1 MRLLENE
8 ESFFTKVIEGI
19 FRFLVSPAAPWVF
32 LAIGL
37 VVLFFILRALYRKLR
52 DKHLY
57 QITYERSFSE
67 KGVYAGDEVE
77 LIETITNHGFFP
89 LIHVDVEAY
98 LYNEL
103 RLTGYDP
110 PKKDGMQY
118 FSGRFNL
125 WPYMRIKRKHKLV
138 CLKRGYYAIESA
150 AIPMRDSDYFIA
162 CPAEIYVYPKPVP
175 ISAVLEASGR
185 MQGDQRAVRQLF
197 SDPFTLSGVRDYRFG
212 DTVSSINFKVSA
224 RTWMCSGA
232 STSPLKVNDREFC
245 ANRRLAVFMDFH
257 TERDCG
263 FDGISYNR
271 RVDVGLSY
279 ASALIRE
286 AIYGGFNTAFY
297 CNCKQEDGAMSLEF
311 PLASGESHMLD
322 IFRAMAK
329 IRGADG
335 ASFTGMLESAIED
348 GVTDCEIVAIV
359 LCTSEKTEDRLAM
372 LRQMG
377 NSVRLIVLN
386 EEDEKNAI

>member
-1 MRLLENE
+1 MNFFEGLEN
-8 ESFFTKVIEGI
+8 FFTKLIEGI
-19 FRFLVSPAAPWVF
+19 FTFMVSPFAPWFF
-32 LAIGL
+32 LAVGL
-37 VVLFFILRALYRKLR
+37 VVLFFILRAIYRKMR
-52 DKHLY
+52 DAHLY
-57 QITYERSFSE
+57 QISYERSFSE
-67 KGVYAGDEVE
+67 TGVYAGDEVE
-77 LIETITNHGFFP
+77 LIETISNHGFFP
-89 LIHVDVEAY
+89 LFRVNVEAF

-110 PKKDGMQY
+110 PKKDGMQ
-118 FSGRFNL
+118 FFAGRFNL
-125 WPYMRIKRKHKLV
+125 WPYMRIKRRHKLV
-138 CLKRGYYAIESA
+138 CLKRGYYMIESA
-150 AIPMRDSDYFIA
+150 AIPMRDSDYFIS
-162 CPAEIYVYPKPVP
+162 CPASIYVYPKPIP
-175 ISAVLEASGR
+175 IDTVNEAAGR
-185 MQGDQRAVRQLF
+185 MQGDERAVRQLF

-232 STSPLKVNDREFC
+232 SSSPLKVNDREFC
-245 ANRRLAVFMDFH
+245 ANRRLAVYMDFH

-263 FDGISYNR
+263 FDGISYHK
-271 RVDVGLSY
+271 RVEAGLSY

-286 AIYGGFNTAFY
+286 AIYGGFNVAFY

-335 ASFTGMLESAIED
+335 ASFTGMLENTIEE
-348 GVTDCEIVAIV
+348 GCCDCEIVAIV
-359 LCTSEKTEDRLAM
+359 LCTSEKTEDRLTM
-372 LRQMG
+372 LRQLG

-386 EEDEKNAI
+386 EEDEKNT